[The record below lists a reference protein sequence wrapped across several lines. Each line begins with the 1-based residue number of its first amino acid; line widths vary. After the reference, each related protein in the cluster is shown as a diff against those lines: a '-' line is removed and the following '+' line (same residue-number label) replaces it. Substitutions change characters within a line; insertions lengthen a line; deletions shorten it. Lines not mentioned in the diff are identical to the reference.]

1 MSPENLKKIEP
12 HKNIFTNLSMNL
24 TLSEQVDAAKMRA
37 KLAIENTD
45 NMSPEQIGH
54 FIKELYR
61 LHGQCPPLLQGR
73 IEVILQRL
81 NPPVAIQIA
90 IPTQD
95 MSLPGASCY

>member
-1 MSPENLKKIEP
+1 
-12 HKNIFTNLSMNL
+12 MNL

-37 KLAIENTD
+37 KTALENKD

-61 LHGQCPPLLQGR
+61 LHRQCPPLLQGR

-81 NPPVAIQIA
+81 ITPVAVQIA
-90 IPTQD
+90 MPTQD
-95 MSLPGASCY
+95 MSLPHASCY

>member
-1 MSPENLKKIEP
+1 MKI
-12 HKNIFTNLSMNL
+12 

-37 KLAIENTD
+37 KMALENTD

-73 IEVILQRL
+73 LEVILQRL
-81 NPPVAIQIA
+81 SPPVAIQIA
-90 IPTQD
+90 MPTQD
-95 MSLPGASCY
+95 MSLPHASYY